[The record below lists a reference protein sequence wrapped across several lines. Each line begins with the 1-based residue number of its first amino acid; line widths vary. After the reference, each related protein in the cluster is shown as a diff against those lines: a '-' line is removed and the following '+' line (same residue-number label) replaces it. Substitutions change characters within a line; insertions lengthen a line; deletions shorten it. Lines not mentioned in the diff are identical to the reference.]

1 MRELAGRA
9 GSRALS
15 MLALVV
21 SRHTALR
28 ALMRLPLPERP
39 VPRVLGV
46 DDFAL
51 RRRHDYATVLID
63 VETRER
69 VDVLPGRTVE
79 ALEGWLREHPG
90 VEIVCRDGSAAY
102 AEAIR
107 RALPEAVQVGDRW
120 HIWHVRREAPFD
132 RVEVGDLRRCPVAAG
147 R

>member
-1 MRELAGRA
+1 MVRELAGRA
-9 GSRALS
+9 GSRVLS

-21 SRHTALR
+21 SRHT
-28 ALMRLPLPERP
+28 
-39 VPRVLGV
+39 
-46 DDFAL
+46 AL

-90 VEIVCRDGSAAY
+90 VEIVCRDGSASY

-120 HIWHVRREAPFD
+120 RIWHNLAGAVRKEAAAHSTCWAKSGPPPREG
-132 RVEVGDLRRCPVAAG
+132 VQAATT
-147 R
+147 RE